1 MASYKGA
8 PIPILGGV
16 RGVSSGRK
24 AWLCDV
30 WGVLHDGVT
39 AFPSAIDACRRFRNG
54 GGKVV
59 LISNSPKPFFAV
71 AEHLRSLKVPD
82 DCFDALVTSGDAARV
97 LLAARRE
104 PCVFHVGPERDAS
117 FFDGLD
123 IKLGPPPEATLIVCT
138 GFFDE
143 EHETAEDYDKLF
155 TAFAARRIPMLCA
168 NPDLMVE
175 RGARLLPCAGALGE
189 RYAALGQTVIQ
200 AGKPFQPIYE
210 VALGQLGDIIS
221 RAEILAIGDGVDTDV
236 KGAYAHGIDP
246 IYIASH
252 VHLGN
257 AANHPLTTDTLAKLF
272 EDRPF
277 RPIAAMSRLGW

>member
-1 MASYKGA
+1 MASFEGA
-8 PIPILGGV
+8 PIPILVGV
-16 RGVSSGRK
+16 RGVNSGRK

-39 AFPSAIDACRRFRNG
+39 AFPSAIDACRRFKNG

-59 LISNSPKPFFAV
+59 LISNSPKPSFAV

-82 DCFDALVTSGDAARV
+82 DCFDALVTSGDAARM
-97 LLAARRE
+97 LLAARCE
-104 PCVFHVGPERDAS
+104 PSVFHIGPERDAG

-123 IKLGPPPEATLIVCT
+123 VKLGPAGEATLIVCT

-143 EHETAEDYDKLF
+143 EHETAEDYNEMF
-155 TAFAARRIPMLCA
+155 SAFAARGVPMLCA
-168 NPDLMVE
+168 NPDLVVE
-175 RGARLLPCAGALGE
+175 RGTRLLPCAGALAE
-189 RYAALGQTVIQ
+189 RYAALGQAVIQ

-210 VALGQLGDIIS
+210 LALGQLAADVS
-221 RAEILAIGDGVDTDV
+221 LAEVLAIGDGIDTDI
-236 KGAYAHGIDP
+236 KGACLQGIDA
-246 IYIASH
+246 IYVASH

-257 AANHPLTTDTLAKLF
+257 TATRSLTGDTLATLF
-272 EDRPF
+272 QNRPF